1 MPGPIVFEVD
11 VQIALS
17 LASIGY
23 LGEGALNSEKFTLM
37 SAALKQPDLPMHGR
51 WQIVWGPAEGET
63 SLWYMAAGPDAQGHP
78 ALAIVIRGT
87 QMNLP
92 ASLKLDREL
101 DLEPVPWADPGAP
114 PGVLI
119 SQGFKQEMINL
130 LLAVDPRSGL
140 TAVQFL
146 RKLLGTAGPTPNI
159 KVIGHSLGG
168 ATAPIASLWVKHEFP
183 ELEIRPFPFG
193 GQSPGNQAFADWYT
207 GAFARWPSRYVND
220 LDATPMMFAELEA
233 MKKLWG
239 RPSIPMWLRLLLD
252 GVERIMKERQIRYVP
267 TPRARVFEGHLY
279 DVSGL
284 GSWEAEASAQHEHL
298 YYMYLSGI
306 PLDVIRNGLG
316 PSWSPPPELG
326 NAPHAG
332 GSS

>member
-1 MPGPIVFEVD
+1 MPGPIIFEVD

-23 LGEGALNSEKFTLM
+23 LGEGASNDVKYELM
-37 SAALKQPDLPMHGR
+37 VEAIKQPDLPTAGR
-51 WQIVWGPAEGET
+51 WQIVWGPAEADT
-63 SLWYMAAGPDAQGHP
+63 SLWYMAAGLDAQGHP

-87 QMNLP
+87 QMKLQ

-101 DLEPVPWADPGAP
+101 DLVVVPWVDPSAP
-114 PGVLI
+114 AGVLI
-119 SQGFKQEMINL
+119 SQGFAKEMTNL
-130 LLAVDPRSGL
+130 LVAVDPRSGL

-146 RKLLGTAGPTPNI
+146 RKLLGAGGTKPNV

-168 ATAPIASLWVKHEFP
+168 ATAPIASMWVKHEFP

-207 GAFARWPSRYVND
+207 GAFPRWPSRYINN
-220 LDATPMMFAELEA
+220 LDATPMMFAEFEA

-239 RPSIPMWLRLLLD
+239 RPSIPPWLRILID
-252 GVERIMKERQIRYVP
+252 GVELIMKERHIRYVS

-279 DVSGL
+279 DLSSFGA
-284 GSWEAEASAQHEHL
+284 WETEASAQHEHF
-298 YYMYLSGI
+298 YYMFLSGI
-306 PLDVIRNGLG
+306 PLQVIRNGLG
-316 PSWSPPPELG
+316 PGWSPPPKVG
-326 NAPHAG
+326 NPPA
-332 GSS
+332 